1 MLHVVPAPA
10 ETLDNKEVVV
20 EAGSRLSMLSRSQE
34 DDFLSDICDGYVVL
48 DATNSNMQSSLTK

>member
-1 MLHVVPAPA
+1 MLVPAAA

-34 DDFLSDICDGYVVL
+34 DDFLSDTCDGYVVL